1 MTRRTGNSEAS
12 HSEFEKRLVRYA
24 MAGSAVLGV
33 PAVSHASTIFSGS
46 VNQQI
51 TSGNSP
57 FALSLDGSAIDFTI
71 SASGTEVQVYPQN
84 GATFLAPSDGSNPYA
99 LAAGAEIYA
108 NAVTTTTGKLSA
120 YVTYPEHL
128 YVGNWSHT
136 GSPAYLGVVFQ
147 ISGATHVGWA
157 QIATSVTTTMA
168 SAELIDYAYNS
179 VAYDGT
185 NAVASSIAAG
195 DTGAPEPSSL
205 ALYALGAAG
214 IAALRRR
221 RKSAA

>member
-1 MTRRTGNSEAS
+1 M
-12 HSEFEKRLVRYA
+12 
-24 MAGSAVLGV
+24 
-33 PAVSHASTIFSGS
+33 PAVSHASIISSPS

-57 FALSLDGSAIDFTI
+57 FAVSFDGSATDFTI
-71 SASGTEVQVYPQN
+71 SAAMTEAQVYPQN
-84 GATFLAPSDGSNPYA
+84 GSTFLAPGDGSDPYA
-99 LAAGAEIYA
+99 LALGAEIYA
-108 NAVTTTTGKLSA
+108 NATGNTSTGKLSA
-120 YVTYPEHL
+120 YISNPDPI
-128 YVGNWSHT
+128 YVGSWSHT

-157 QIATSVTTTMA
+157 QIATSVTNTMA
-168 SAELIDYAYNS
+168 TAELIDYAYNT

-195 DTGAPEPSSL
+195 DTGAGTTGAPEPSSL